1 MKVELRELAYARSG
15 DKGDVV
21 NIGVMAK
28 SRRIYE
34 RLCEL
39 ITPDRVHA
47 HYGSWVQGA
56 VEIYPAANLD
66 ALVIVL
72 RRGLGGG
79 ATTTLRY
86 DQTGKAVGTSFIECT
101 AISTW
106 PFNMAMSKV
115 LVKIPV
121 IPSSYK
127 GLSSMISPCDFTATI
142 SVL

>member
-34 RLCEL
+34 RLIEV
-39 ITPDRVHA
+39 ITPERVRA
-47 HYGSWVQGA
+47 HYGSWVKGD

-66 ALVIVL
+66 SLVIVL

-86 DQTGKAVGTSFIECT
+86 DQTGKAVGTAILRMEVEVEQELVEEARRRTREIE
-101 AISTW
+101 
-106 PFNMAMSKV
+106 
-115 LVKIPV
+115 
-121 IPSSYK
+121 
-127 GLSSMISPCDFTATI
+127 GERH
-142 SVL
+142 